1 MIKFFFYI
9 RQNQPFFVFILLFAY
24 VQSIYSRVLVR
35 GELNIYTFTPE
46 AAIAKLIEVYLLF
59 LVFMFFIKYWQPS
72 ERYSTKE
79 MLKIFGS
86 SILGYV
92 LLMQTIGLLIAFLFG
107 TIERNFNW
115 ETGALSSF
123 SHLLDGFIYGS
134 FIVAYYYYHK
144 NKKHQE
150 EVASYNQ
157 TLSESRITQ
166 LKAQLNPH
174 FLFNNLNVLD
184 QLIDEDKQKASEF
197 LNEFADIYRYVLQ
210 ATDKKLVP
218 IHEELTFAMQ
228 YFKLIQHKYGDAY
241 QLEIESSGSGYIVPL
256 TLQLLIENAI
266 QHNFGTSDTPI
277 CIKIKATD
285 SICISNNCIPKRS
298 SKPTSGRALQNI
310 KEQYKLLTLAPIEIK
325 NSDKEFSVL
334 IPIIQSK

>member
-115 ETGALSSF
+115 ETGALSLPDILRVMCVSISWAAKRRNSF
-123 SHLLDGFIYGS
+123 L
-134 FIVAYYYYHK
+134 
-144 NKKHQE
+144 
-150 EVASYNQ
+150 
-157 TLSESRITQ
+157 
-166 LKAQLNPH
+166 P
-174 FLFNNLNVLD
+174 
-184 QLIDEDKQKASEF
+184 
-197 LNEFADIYRYVLQ
+197 
-210 ATDKKLVP
+210 
-218 IHEELTFAMQ
+218 
-228 YFKLIQHKYGDAY
+228 
-241 QLEIESSGSGYIVPL
+241 YIP
-256 TLQLLIENAI
+256 
-266 QHNFGTSDTPI
+266 P
-277 CIKIKATD
+277 
-285 SICISNNCIPKRS
+285 
-298 SKPTSGRALQNI
+298 
-310 KEQYKLLTLAPIEIK
+310 LLTYTL
-325 NSDKEFSVL
+325 
-334 IPIIQSK
+334 